1 MSVFS
6 FTKHAFAGKVFILM
20 LFYRKQSFGMQ
31 EFSQLIQ
38 YLLAANSIGIIEGYF
53 NYDLLKVLENKLL
66 DYFADTVHK
75 PMHISGSLV
84 DHIHVMKTLME
95 EFSTNLTVENIYFL
109 DIDVVKIAIEK
120 DAVNFDST
128 Q

>member
-1 MSVFS
+1 
-6 FTKHAFAGKVFILM
+6 
-20 LFYRKQSFGMQ
+20 
-31 EFSQLIQ
+31 
-38 YLLAANSIGIIEGYF
+38 
-53 NYDLLKVLENKLL
+53 
-66 DYFADTVHK
+66 
-75 PMHISGSLV
+75 
-84 DHIHVMKTLME
+84 MKTLME

>member
-1 MSVFS
+1 
-6 FTKHAFAGKVFILM
+6 
-20 LFYRKQSFGMQ
+20 MQ

-84 DHIHVMKTLME
+84 DHIYVMKTLME

-128 Q
+128 QWNSI